1 MRSTRVAS
9 SVVVVLAGAFLVFSG
24 KSLAIDPATAELSL
38 AFTQADKIKV
48 DPKPVKVDLYAIPED
63 VQDFAVLKMNGEDG
77 KNYVA
82 TNPTLV
88 GFQGGDVGYRLIND
102 GLKVGALPYGDRKY
116 SIQTLPNELTGLPM
130 LNTKM
135 AHKGIADARFAI
147 GLSCDKPCYVFVA
160 LDERAIETF
169 KKIGAPAWL
178 QEYSPTDWRIE
189 TDDPVMSDN
198 KAGYIVFGRKVPA
211 GRILLGAP
219 AMDTNLNAMYFAF
232 FAEAK

>member
-1 MRSTRVAS
+1 MKSALAALAIMAGLVAT
-9 SVVVVLAGAFLVFSG
+9 FLVSS

-38 AFTQADKIKV
+38 AFTQAEKIKIE
-48 DPKPVKVDLYAIPED
+48 PKPVKVDLFEIPED

-82 TNPTLV
+82 LNPALAT
-88 GFQGGDVGYRLIND
+88 FQGGDVGYRLVND

-116 SIQTLPNELTGLPM
+116 SIQTLPSELTGLP
-130 LNTKM
+130 LLVTKM
-135 AHKGIADARFAI
+135 AHKGIADSRYAI
-147 GLSCDKPCYVFVA
+147 GLSCEKPCYVFVA
-160 LDERAIETF
+160 LDERALETF

-189 TDDPVMSDN
+189 TDDPLMSES
-198 KAGYIVFGRKVPA
+198 KVGYVVFGRKAPA